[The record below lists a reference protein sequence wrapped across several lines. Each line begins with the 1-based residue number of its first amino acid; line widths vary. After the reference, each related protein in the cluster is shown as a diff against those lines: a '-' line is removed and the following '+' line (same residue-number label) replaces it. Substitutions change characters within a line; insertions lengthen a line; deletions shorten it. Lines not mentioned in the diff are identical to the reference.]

1 MILFVRTMHYTIN
14 KDHNHP
20 TQPSL
25 HTHRDRPC
33 CSSGHNRTAIPTRP
47 RSVFPAARP
56 QSQRKAPTET
66 GGAGP
71 HGQALAGQHIYQRA
85 AYIPAA
91 GRSASVSV
99 GGPGPAPALALATA
113 PPPRRGVEAASQG
126 QQPPAMAAPVLSTG
140 PMPGPAVSSIWVHIY
155 SYLITM
161 WPYLCPLNSSH
172 CTILVRHTTCTM
184 VQHNIPHHT
193 VLIITVLPIHQLP
206 ALSTHAF
213 LICWW
218 HAGPLPMHVV
228 STHHIVYSHGPCNT

>member
-1 MILFVRTMHYTIN
+1 MLQQR
-14 KDHNHP
+14 P
-20 TQPSL
+20 QPHGNSDQAPFGVSCGQAPIPAQG
-25 HTHRDRPC
+25 T
-33 CSSGHNRTAIPTRP
+33 NRNRRP
-47 RSVFPAARP
+47 RPP
-56 QSQRKAPTET
+56 GT
-66 GGAGP
+66 GW
-71 HGQALAGQHIYQRA
+71 A

-113 PPPRRGVEAASQG
+113 PPPRRGAEAASQG

-140 PMPGPAVSSIWVHIY
+140 PMPGPAVISIWVHIY

-172 CTILVRHTTCTM
+172 CTTLVRHTTCTM

-228 STHHIVYSHGPCNT
+228 STYHIVYSHGPCNT